1 MGKKNTIIKKD
12 IQINDMKIKVVK
24 RNTSIVKMLENGVI
38 SEQDAEMDRRAREA
52 VAIAKRQ
59 AKVCKKPI
67 AMYDKESKKPY
78 LLNPS
83 GERVSIG

>member
-1 MGKKNTIIKKD
+1 
-12 IQINDMKIKVVK
+12 
-24 RNTSIVKMLENGVI
+24 
-38 SEQDAEMDRRAREA
+38 MDRRAREA